1 MIDPTETLTM
11 PDDDSS
17 KQALRQELERL
28 SKYDGKLRRMLALN
42 APLTRDTYIV
52 LSGLDPD
59 DVGAEQ
65 GANFPRPFQRGSD
78 D

>member
-1 MIDPTETLTM
+1 M
-11 PDDDSS
+11 
-17 KQALRQELERL
+17 ERL
-28 SKYDGKLRRMLALN
+28 SKYDGTLRRMLALN